1 MSSDKP
7 DYPDAPEP
15 IQPGQQIPWQL
26 LMNRPNVYG
35 PNGSMVSGRMGADGQ
50 FQAFDPSNPAFAE
63 AMANGDMAALFGMMP
78 NATQI
83 NESENDAARRDIG
96 SDYLAL
102 FRGQGQG
109 SGNGRNA
116 GRGLPG
122 SDMSYLPSL
131 PKTPGRTELDL
142 NKYRWPST
150 RDREDG

>member
-1 MSSDKP
+1 MSSDAP

-63 AMANGDMAALFGMMP
+63 AMASGDMAALFGLMP

-83 NESENDAARRDIG
+83 SESPNDAARRDIG

-102 FRGQGQG
+102 FRGQGE
-109 SGNGRNA
+109 
-116 GRGLPG
+116 GRGTSRG
-122 SDMSYLPSL
+122 GASYLPPL
-131 PKTPGRTELDL
+131 AQMPQRTELDL
-142 NKYRWPST
+142 DKYRWAST
-150 RDREDG
+150 RDRGDG